1 MMRKDTRFALLVG
14 KAFLQEIQA
23 GHRDTAIA
31 FGRAFLLALG
41 KQGPVVRDDF
51 HAIHGRDHSQALAMA
66 HD

>member
-14 KAFLQEIQA
+14 KAFLQEIEV

-41 KQGPVVRDDF
+41 KQGPNADDEF
-51 HAIHGRDHSQALAMA
+51 SAIHGKDHSHAMAMA
-66 HD
+66 H